1 MPVHACSSYVLIM
14 GDVEQDAPTAPTVP
28 PWLET
33 VTLAAMQQAVNRA
46 LAWNQ
51 TAEAA
56 AEAAREV
63 ARAHLPAATMAML
76 AEAVAAVLPD
86 PEGLGVGVASWRG
99 EPLAEASPE
108 EVAASL
114 SYAMQFNERGK
125 PRRTGHEYSAS
136 MAAGQLVAHLR
147 LSGFVITKPA
157 RRSPGPSG
165 FGASNP
171 RF

>member
-1 MPVHACSSYVLIM
+1 MP
-14 GDVEQDAPTAPTVP
+14 DAEPNAPRPAPAVP
-28 PWLET
+28 AWLDPL
-33 VTLAAMQQAVNRA
+33 TLQAMQAALHRA
-46 LAWNQ
+46 LAWDR
-51 TAEAA
+51 TAQNA

-63 ARAHLPAATMAML
+63 ARAHLPAATMAMI
-76 AEAVAAVLPD
+76 AEAVAVVLPD
-86 PEGLGVGVASWRG
+86 PEGIGVGVASWRG

-114 SYAMQFNERGK
+114 SYAMQFSERGK
-125 PRRTGHEYSAS
+125 PRRTGHEYAAS
-136 MAAGQLVAHLR
+136 MAAGQLVTHLR

-171 RF
+171 PF